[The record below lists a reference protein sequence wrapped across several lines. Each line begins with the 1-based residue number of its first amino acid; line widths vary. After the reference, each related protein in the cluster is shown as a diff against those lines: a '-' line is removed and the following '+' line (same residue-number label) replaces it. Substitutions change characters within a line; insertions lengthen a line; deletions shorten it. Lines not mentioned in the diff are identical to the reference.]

1 MIEAPHHPNQIK
13 RLADICFAIFQ
24 GDVFTTCRER
34 KYVDAR
40 ITFSKL
46 LNEQGYGC
54 SQIGL
59 ILGRDHSTI
68 IHYLNRG
75 EALFETDKS
84 FRKNMVM
91 AREDYSGKD
100 PVYYY
105 SSPELRKKYME
116 IRSELE
122 QVKGE
127 LLDIKDQMRY
137 DRRIQPILDVV
148 RMRTK
153 RGSEDDALTRI
164 KRVYN
169 GL

>member
-1 MIEAPHHPNQIK
+1 MIIPHHPEQVR
-13 RLADICFAIFQ
+13 RLADICFIIFN
-24 GDVFTTCRER
+24 GDVFARNR
-34 KYVDAR
+34 KRSVVDAR
-40 ITFSKL
+40 ICFTML
-46 LNEQGYGC
+46 INEQGLGP
-54 SQIGL
+54 SEVGR

-75 EALFETDKS
+75 EALFETDKN

-122 QVKGE
+122 HVKGE

-137 DRRIQPILDVV
+137 DKRLQPILDVV

>member
-1 MIEAPHHPNQIK
+1 MIIPHHPEQVR
-13 RLADICFAIFQ
+13 RLADICFIIFN
-24 GDVFTTCRER
+24 GDVFARNR
-34 KYVDAR
+34 KRSVVDAR
-40 ITFSKL
+40 ICFAML
-46 LNEQGYGC
+46 INEQGLGP
-54 SQIGL
+54 SEVGR

-75 EALFETDKS
+75 EALFETDKN

-153 RGSEDDALTRI
+153 RGSEDDALTKI

>member
-1 MIEAPHHPNQIK
+1 MIIPHHPEQVR
-13 RLADICFAIFQ
+13 RLADICFIIFN
-24 GDVFTTCRER
+24 GDVFARNR
-34 KYVDAR
+34 KRSVVDAR
-40 ITFSKL
+40 ICFAML
-46 LNEQGYGC
+46 INEQGLGP
-54 SQIGL
+54 SEVGR

-75 EALFETDKS
+75 EALFETDKN

-122 QVKGE
+122 HVKGE